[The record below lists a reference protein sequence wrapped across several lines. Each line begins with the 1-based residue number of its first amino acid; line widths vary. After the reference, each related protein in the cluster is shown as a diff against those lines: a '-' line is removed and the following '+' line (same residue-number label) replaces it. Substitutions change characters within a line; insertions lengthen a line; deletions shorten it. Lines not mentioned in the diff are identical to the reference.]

1 MVVHERLLVPHRS
14 AAAAADEAVLPRG
27 LPVAV
32 ASGAAGARAVGV
44 LAVHPAE
51 EEPLPVPRLQRR
63 PLCGAAPTS
72 PDQEAAG
79 GDATSDAI
87 DWGMRGKRTRT
98 REVGGVGLVDVDVG
112 DIGGGA
118 ARDDPALEE
127 VEDEFLVGGA
137 EAESRR
143 PPARRRGLHLAGWFG
158 GVRVVCRVKP
168 MLRLL

>member
-14 AAAAADEAVLPRG
+14 AAAADEAVLPRG

-32 ASGAAGARAVGV
+32 ARGAAGARAVGV

-63 PLCGAAPTS
+63 PL
-72 PDQEAAG
+72 
-79 GDATSDAI
+79 
-87 DWGMRGKRTRT
+87 

-112 DIGGGA
+112 DVGGGA
-118 ARDDPALEE
+118 AGDDPALEE
-127 VEDEFLVGGA
+127 VEDELLVGGA

-143 PPARRRGLHLAGWFG
+143 PPARRRGLHLAGWL
-158 GVRVVCRVKP
+158 VACRRVLCRVKP
-168 MLRLL
+168 DAPST